1 MFEMQNLGLNEIREK
16 YLAFFES
23 KDHLRLPS
31 FPLVPQNDASL
42 LLINAGMAPL
52 KPYFTGKEKPPKKR
66 VTTCQ
71 KCIRTP
77 DIERVGKTA
86 RHGTFFEM
94 LGNFSFGDY
103 FKKEVTAWAW
113 EFITEVLE
121 IPADRLWVSVYE
133 EDEEA
138 VKIWTENVG
147 VSKDRIVYLGKEDNF
162 WEIGTGP
169 CGPCSEIYFDRGP
182 DFGCGSPDCAVGC
195 DCDRF
200 VEFWNLV
207 FTQFDKDEQGN
218 YNRLANPNIDTGMG
232 LERIAC
238 IMQGVTSLFEVDT
251 IRKVLDHA
259 ASIAGVKYGENADT
273 DISLRVITDHIRST
287 VFLVSDGV
295 LPGNEGR
302 GYVLRRLLRRAARH
316 GRLLGVKEAFLYKIA
331 KTVAEESRT
340 AYPEL
345 EEKFEYIE
353 KVIKTEEER
362 FSETIDQGL
371 VILNDYIKELK
382 ENNENVL
389 SGENTFR
396 LYDTFGFPI
405 DLTKEIVEEAGMKVD
420 EDSFNSLMNEQK
432 ERARSARGDMEDAG
446 WDEDVF
452 ASVNTETEFVGYDSE
467 ENEAVVIAIANGNEL
482 KDSASNGEE
491 VIIILDRTAFY
502 AESGGQIGDTGS
514 IVSGTAELKV
524 TDTKKQNGKFLHKC
538 VVKEGEIKK
547 GDKVV
552 CKIDSARRAAI
563 KKNHSS
569 AHLLQA
575 ALKEVL
581 GNHVAQAGSYVSDT
595 RVRFDFSHFAAL
607 TDEEIKKV
615 EALVNGYIM
624 NCEPVETFVKT
635 IDEAKKMGATALFGE
650 KYGDTVR
657 IVKMGDC
664 SMEFCGGTHV
674 SNTGNVG
681 LFKILS
687 ESGVAAGVR
696 RIEGVTGYNVIE
708 LIDKNENTIKT
719 VAETLKANPSE
730 INQKAVSLNEEIK
743 SVKRELESLK
753 SKLANSKLDDVINNA
768 EEINGIKV
776 ITARLDDGLDMN
788 SLRNVGDNI
797 KQKFESAVVVLASAA
812 GDKVNLISM
821 ATKSAI
827 EKGANAGNIIREVAK
842 TTGGGGGGKPD
853 SAQAGG
859 RDASKIAE
867 ALDKVKEILS
877 SL

>member
-1 MFEMQNLGLNEIREK
+1 MQNLGLNEIREK

-52 KPYFTGKEKPPKKR
+52 KPYFTGKEKPPRKR

-259 ASIAGVKYGENADT
+259 ASIAGVKYGENAET

-420 EDSFNSLMNEQK
+420 EDSFNALMNEQK

-446 WDEDVF
+446 WDEDIF

-491 VIIILDRTAFY
+491 VIVILDKTAFY
-502 AESGGQIGDTGS
+502 AESGGQIGDIGS
-514 IVSGTAELKV
+514 IVSDTAELKV

-575 ALKEVL
+575 ALKAVL

-624 NCEPVETFVKT
+624 SCEPVETFVKT

-708 LIDKNENTIKT
+708 LIEKSENTIKT

-859 RDASKIAE
+859 KDASKIAE
-867 ALDKVKEILS
+867 ALEKVKEILS